1 MPYEQ
6 LPRLD
11 KYILGRLAAL
21 MVEVEEA
28 YDTFQFYKAS
38 QALQRF
44 AISDLSNFYLDVAKD
59 R

>member
-1 MPYEQ
+1 MAYED

-11 KYILGRLAAL
+11 KYILGRLSL
-21 MVEVEEA
+21 LLNEMEDG

-38 QALQRF
+38 QALLRF